1 MSVNTTITAIN
12 VAYPDTN
19 GLNLKLG
26 LGACKLKVKPGDS
39 GAWVSGTYQDP
50 NGALP
55 PRIDQDGGT
64 ARITQDYR
72 IADVFNLING
82 APRIDLALGK
92 AKPYPLTVEIGASD
106 SSFDLGGLPIT
117 RLTVKQ
123 GAGKGEFDFSAQNPQ
138 PMSLLT
144 VDAGAMNLEMKNLAN
159 ANFAEMNVSGGAA
172 ACKFDFGGT
181 LQRDAHVKIT
191 AGMAS
196 VEVIVPANTAA
207 KIATESVMG
216 NLKVGDGFTRKAGA
230 FWTEAAINGQ
240 TPVLTIEASVSLGS
254 LIIRAA

>member
-1 MSVNTTITAIN
+1 MSANTTTTAIN
-12 VAYPDTN
+12 LAYPDTN
-19 GLNLKLG
+19 GLNLKIG
-26 LGACKLKVKPGDS
+26 LGACKLKVTPGDS
-39 GAWVSGTYQDP
+39 GAWVSGTYHDP

-55 PRIDQDGGT
+55 PRIEQDGGT

-92 AKPYPLTVEIGASD
+92 ARPYPLTVEMGASE

-123 GAGKGEFDFSAQNPQ
+123 GAGKCEFDFSAQNPQ

-144 VDAGAMNLEMKNLAN
+144 VDAGALSLEMKNLAN

-196 VEVIVPANTAA
+196 VEVIVPANTAV

-216 NLKVGDGFTRKAGA
+216 SLNVGNGFTKKAGA
-230 FWTEAAINGQ
+230 FWTEAAIKGQ
-240 TPVLTIEASVSLGS
+240 TPVLAIEASVSLGS
-254 LIIRAA
+254 LIIRTA

>member
-1 MSVNTTITAIN
+1 MSANTTTTAIN

-19 GLNLKLG
+19 GLNLKIG
-26 LGACKLKVKPGDS
+26 LGGCKLKVKPGDS

-64 ARITQDYR
+64 VRITQDYH

-92 AKPYPLTVEIGASD
+92 AKPYPLTVEMGASD

-123 GAGKGEFDFSAQNPQ
+123 GAGKCEFDFSAQNPQ

-172 ACKFDFGGT
+172 GSVQVGESRAGQAIHSGYLHRRQLACGP
-181 LQRDAHVKIT
+181 RDAVGEPAQ
-191 AGMAS
+191 AGRVQAH
-196 VEVIVPANTAA
+196 
-207 KIATESVMG
+207 
-216 NLKVGDGFTRKAGA
+216 GFGH
-230 FWTEAAINGQ
+230 G
-240 TPVLTIEASVSLGS
+240 
-254 LIIRAA
+254 